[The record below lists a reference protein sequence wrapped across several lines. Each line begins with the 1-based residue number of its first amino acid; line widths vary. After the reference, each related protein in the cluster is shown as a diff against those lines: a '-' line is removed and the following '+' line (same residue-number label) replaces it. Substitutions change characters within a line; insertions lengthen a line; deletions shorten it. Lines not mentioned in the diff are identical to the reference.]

1 MHKGHTREW
10 RPSTTEA
17 PAPQAEIVAT
27 KRQNSLDA
35 VRRGLNLG
43 PVGNSLNQCDLAMNR
58 RHFIR
63 NTTLAA
69 SGVLLSSVS
78 GAAETGF
85 PVVRTPE
92 DKRKFK
98 SRAVERTIETI
109 KARIG
114 NQELAW
120 MFENCFPNA
129 LDTTVDFRV
138 VDGRPDT
145 CVIAGH
151 IEAMWLRDSTA
162 QVWPYLPLMKYDSD
176 LQQLIAGVIHRQSRC
191 ILKDPYANAFYK
203 DENKVSNWKS
213 DRTEMKAGVH
223 ERKWALDSLCYP
235 IRLAYHYWK
244 ASNNRAPLDATWR
257 EAMLLTLKTFREQQR
272 KSGPG
277 PYSFQRDTEVQ
288 ADAPAEAGYGRPA
301 KAVGL
306 IFSMFR
312 STDDA
317 TVFPLLVPSNLFAV
331 VSLRQAAEL
340 LKQIHRDED
349 TATQCLALA
358 DEVERALREY
368 AMVIHQ
374 KYGRVLP
381 YEIDAYGDYYC
392 LDEASVPSLLS
403 LPYLDAVSPG
413 DPVYLNTRRFI
424 LSGANPYY
432 CAGKA
437 ASGPGGPHLGR
448 QMIWPLA
455 LIMQGLTSMDDQ
467 EVRQC
472 LVTLQKTHAG
482 TGVMHQAFNKD
493 DPAQFTGPWFPGANS
508 MFGQLILRS
517 YKERPHVLN

>member
-1 MHKGHTREW
+1 MHI
-10 RPSTTEA
+10 P
-17 PAPQAEIVAT
+17 
-27 KRQNSLDA
+27 
-35 VRRGLNLG
+35 
-43 PVGNSLNQCDLAMNR
+43 AMNR

-63 NTTLAA
+63 NTSLLA
-69 SGVLLSSVS
+69 SSVMLS
-78 GAAETGF
+78 PATWAAENGF

-92 DKRKFK
+92 AKRKFK

-114 NQELAW
+114 NKELAW

-129 LDTTVDFRV
+129 LDTTVDFQV

-151 IEAMWLRDSTA
+151 IDAIWLRDSTA
-162 QVWPYLPLMKYDSD
+162 QVWPYLPLMKNDSN
-176 LQQLIAGVIHRQSRC
+176 LQQLIAGVINRQTRC

-203 DENKVSNWKS
+203 DESRVSNWKS
-213 DRTEMKAGVH
+213 DRTEMKPGVH

-235 IRLAYHYWK
+235 IRLAHHYWK
-244 ASNNRAPLDATWR
+244 ASNDRAPLDATWR
-257 EAMLLTLKTFREQQR
+257 EAILRTLKTFREQQR
-272 KSGPG
+272 KTGPG
-277 PYSFQRDTEVQ
+277 PYSFQRRTEGQ
-288 ADAPAEAGYGRPA
+288 ADTLAEGGYGRPA
-301 KAVGL
+301 KPVGL

-312 STDDA
+312 PTDDA
-317 TVFPLLVPSNLFAV
+317 TVFPSLVPSNLFAV

-340 LKQIHRDED
+340 LNQVHRDQE

-368 AMVIHQ
+368 AVVIHE
-374 KYGRVLP
+374 KCGRVLP
-381 YEIDAYGDYYC
+381 YEIDAYGNYYC
-392 LDEASVPSLLS
+392 MDEASVPSLLS

-413 DPVYLNTRRFI
+413 DPLYLNTRRFI
-424 LSGANPYY
+424 LSDANPYY

-437 ASGPGGPHLGR
+437 ANGPGGPHLGR
-448 QMIWPLA
+448 DMIWPLA
-455 LIMQGLTSMDDQ
+455 LIMQGLTSTDDQ

-482 TGVMHQAFNKD
+482 TGVMHEAFDKD
-493 DPAQFTGPWFPGANS
+493 DPDKFTRPGFPWANS
-508 MFGQLILRS
+508 MFGELILKS